1 MISEE
6 ELLGFARSNDL
17 ELEAKKIQN
26 ILDNF
31 HRIEQAAQVV
41 NSVELGPEDELAP
54 EWRP

>member
-17 ELEAKKIQN
+17 ELEAKKIQD

>member
-17 ELEAKKIQN
+17 ELEAKKIQD
-26 ILDNF
+26 ILNTF

>member
-17 ELEAKKIQN
+17 ELEAKKIQD
-26 ILDNF
+26 ILNNF